1 MIKQAK
7 RVYSLLIVLL
17 MTTLLAGCFSSHSD
31 NKLYFNRQQS
41 IVMEP
46 SVLAVGIVAGKPL
59 LTRNEQ
65 GSRATV
71 MLSNTR
77 SYPVSIRYRFY
88 WYNEQGLEISPAGR
102 VNDVMILGD
111 GDTEISADI
120 PNKTVSY
127 VRVYLFT

>member
-17 MTTLLAGCFSSHSD
+17 MTTLLAGCFASHSD

-59 LTRNEQ
+59 LTRYEQ
-65 GSRATV
+65 ESRHGDVIEYAI
-71 MLSNTR
+71 LSCLY
-77 SYPVSIRYRFY
+77 SLSFLLV
-88 WYNEQGLEISPAGR
+88 
-102 VNDVMILGD
+102 
-111 GDTEISADI
+111 
-120 PNKTVSY
+120 
-127 VRVYLFT
+127 